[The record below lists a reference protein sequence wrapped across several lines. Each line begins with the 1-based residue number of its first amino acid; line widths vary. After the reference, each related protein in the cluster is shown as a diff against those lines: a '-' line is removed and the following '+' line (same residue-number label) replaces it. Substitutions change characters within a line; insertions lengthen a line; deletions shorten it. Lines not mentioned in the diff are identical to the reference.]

1 MKALIIDDE
10 RLARA
15 EVRRLLADFTWVKVV
30 GEAENAE
37 QALELIQSQQPDLL
51 FLDVQMPGKTGFDLI
66 EEIRGDLPRIIFT
79 TAYDEFALRA
89 FEVNALDYLMKP
101 ITPDRFAAALARA
114 REEPLGPANQ
124 SPLRSSDQ
132 VFVRD
137 GERCWF
143 IPVSKIRLL
152 ESEGNYTRVRFEN
165 QSPLIYRSL
174 STLEQRL
181 PADDFFRINRQQVVN
196 LHFIERIETWFSH
209 GLKIWLKGGEECE
222 VSRRAARAFRQKLS
236 L

>member
-15 EVRRLLADFTWVKVV
+15 EVRRLLDDFNWVKVV

-37 QALELIQSQQPDLL
+37 QALTLIQSQQPDLL
-51 FLDVQMPGKTGFDLI
+51 FLDVQMPGKTGFELI
-66 EEIRGDLPRIIFT
+66 EEIRGEMPRIIFT

-101 ITPDRFAAALARA
+101 ITPDRFAAALSRV
-114 REEPLGPANQ
+114 REEPLAPEDQ

-165 QSPLIYRSL
+165 HSPLIYRSL

>member
-15 EVRRLLADFTWVKVV
+15 EVRRLLDDFNWVKVV

-37 QALELIQSQQPDLL
+37 QALALIQSQQPDLL
-51 FLDVQMPGKTGFDLI
+51 FLDVQMPGKTGFELI
-66 EEIRGDLPRIIFT
+66 EEIRGEMPRIIFT

-101 ITPDRFAAALARA
+101 ITPDRFAAALSRV
-114 REEPLGPANQ
+114 REEPLAPEDQ

-143 IPVSKIRLL
+143 IPVSRIRLL

-196 LHFIERIETWFSH
+196 LHFIERIETW
-209 GLKIWLKGGEECE
+209 LKGGEECE

>member
-15 EVRRLLADFTWVKVV
+15 EVRRLLDDFNWVKVV

-37 QALELIQSQQPDLL
+37 QALALIQSQQPDLL

-66 EEIRGDLPRIIFT
+66 EEIRGEMPRVIFT

-89 FEVNALDYLMKP
+89 FEVNALDYLTKP
-101 ITPDRFAAALARA
+101 ITPERFAAALTRV
-114 REEPLGPANQ
+114 REEPLAPENQ
-124 SPLRSSDQ
+124 SALRSSDQ

-222 VSRRAARAFRQKLS
+222 VSRRAAGLS
-236 L
+236 GRS

>member
-15 EVRRLLADFTWVKVV
+15 EVRRLLEDFGWVKVV
-30 GEAENAE
+30 GEAENVE
-37 QALELIQSQQPDLL
+37 QALELIQAQQPELL
-51 FLDVQMPGKTGFDLI
+51 FLDVQMPGKSGFDLL
-66 EEIRGDLPRIIFT
+66 EEIRGEMPRVIFT

-101 ITPDRFAAALARA
+101 ITPERFAAALTRI
-114 REEPLGPANQ
+114 REEPAESANQ

-174 STLEQRL
+174 TTLEQRL
-181 PADDFFRINRQQVVN
+181 SAEDFFRINRQQVVN
-196 LHFIERIETWFSH
+196 LHFIEKIETWFSH

>member
-15 EVRRLLADFTWVKVV
+15 EVRRLLDDFNWVKVV

-66 EEIRGDLPRIIFT
+66 EEIRGEMPRIIFT
-79 TAYDEFALRA
+79 TAYDDFALRA

-101 ITPDRFAAALARA
+101 ITPDRFAAALTRV
-114 REEPLGPANQ
+114 REEPDALENQ
-124 SPLRSSDQ
+124 SALRSSDQ

>member
-15 EVRRLLADFTWVKVV
+15 EVRRLLDDFNWVKVV

-37 QALELIQSQQPDLL
+37 QALALIQSQQPDLL
-51 FLDVQMPGKTGFDLI
+51 FLDIQMPGKTGFDLI
-66 EEIRGDLPRIIFT
+66 EEIRGEMPRVIFT

-101 ITPDRFAAALARA
+101 ITPDRFAAALTRV
-114 REEPLGPANQ
+114 REEPAEPENQ
-124 SPLRSSDQ
+124 SALRSSDQ

-196 LHFIERIETWFSH
+196 LHYIERIETWFSH

>member
-15 EVRRLLADFTWVKVV
+15 EVRRLLDDFGWVKVV
-30 GEAENAE
+30 GEAENVE
-37 QALELIQSQQPDLL
+37 QALELIQAQQPELL
-51 FLDVQMPGKTGFDLI
+51 FLDVQMPGKSGFDLL
-66 EEIRGDLPRIIFT
+66 EEIRGEMPRVIFT

-101 ITPDRFAAALARA
+101 ITPDRFAAALTRI
-114 REEPLGPANQ
+114 REEPAESMDQ

-174 STLEQRL
+174 TTLEQRL
-181 PADDFFRINRQQVVN
+181 PTEDFFRINRQQVVN
-196 LHFIERIETWFSH
+196 LHFIEKIETWFSH

>member
-1 MKALIIDDE
+1 M
-10 RLARA
+10 
-15 EVRRLLADFTWVKVV
+15 
-30 GEAENAE
+30 
-37 QALELIQSQQPDLL
+37 
-51 FLDVQMPGKTGFDLI
+51 
-66 EEIRGDLPRIIFT
+66 
-79 TAYDEFALRA
+79 RA

-181 PADDFFRINRQQVVN
+181 PAEDFFRINRQQVAN

>member
-37 QALELIQSQQPDLL
+37 QALALIQSQQPDLL

-181 PADDFFRINRQQVVN
+181 PADDFFRINRQQVAN
-196 LHFIERIETWFSH
+196 LHFIEKIETWFSH

>member
-15 EVRRLLADFTWVKVV
+15 EVRRLLDDFDWVKVV

-37 QALELIQSQQPDLL
+37 QALALIQAQQPDLL
-51 FLDVQMPGKTGFDLI
+51 FLDVQMPDKTGFELI
-66 EEIRGDLPRIIFT
+66 EEIRGEMPRIIFT

-101 ITPDRFAAALARA
+101 ITPDRFAAALSRA
-114 REEPLGPANQ
+114 REEPVAPEDQ

-209 GLKIWLKGGEECE
+209 GLKVWLKGGEECE

>member
-1 MKALIIDDE
+1 MKALIIEDE

-15 EVRRLLADFTWVKVV
+15 EVRRLLDDFNWVKVV

-37 QALELIQSQQPDLL
+37 QALALIQSQQPDLL
-51 FLDVQMPGKTGFDLI
+51 FLDVQMPGKTGFELI
-66 EEIRGDLPRIIFT
+66 EEIRGEMPRIIFT

-101 ITPDRFAAALARA
+101 ITPDRFAAALSRA
-114 REEPLGPANQ
+114 REEPVAPEDQ

>member
-15 EVRRLLADFTWVKVV
+15 EVRRLLDDFGWVKVV
-30 GEAENAE
+30 GEAENVE
-37 QALELIQSQQPDLL
+37 QALELIQAQQPELL
-51 FLDVQMPGKTGFDLI
+51 FLDVQMPGKSGFDLL
-66 EEIRGDLPRIIFT
+66 EEIRGEMPRVIFT

-101 ITPDRFAAALARA
+101 ITPERFAAALTRI
-114 REEPLGPANQ
+114 REEPTESANQ

-174 STLEQRL
+174 TTLEQRL
-181 PADDFFRINRQQVVN
+181 ATEDFFRINRQQVVN
-196 LHFIERIETWFSH
+196 LHFIDKIETWFSH

>member
-15 EVRRLLADFTWVKVV
+15 EVRRLLDDFNWVKVV

-37 QALELIQSQQPDLL
+37 QALALIQSQQPDLL
-51 FLDVQMPGKTGFDLI
+51 FLDVQMPGKTGFELI
-66 EEIRGDLPRIIFT
+66 EEIRGEMPRVIFT

-101 ITPDRFAAALARA
+101 ITPDRFAAALSRA
-114 REEPLGPANQ
+114 REEPLVPQNQ

-181 PADDFFRINRQQVVN
+181 PAEDFFRINRQQVVN

>member
-15 EVRRLLADFTWVKVV
+15 EVRRLLDEFNWVKVV

-37 QALELIQSQQPDLL
+37 QALALIQEQQPDLL

-66 EEIRGDLPRIIFT
+66 EEIRGEMPRIIFT

-101 ITPDRFAAALARA
+101 ITPDRFAAALSRV
-114 REEPLGPANQ
+114 REEQVAPANQ

-181 PADDFFRINRQQVVN
+181 PADDFFRINRQQVVS

>member
-15 EVRRLLADFTWVKVV
+15 EVRRLLDDFNWVKVV

-37 QALELIQSQQPDLL
+37 QALALIQSQQPDLL

-66 EEIRGDLPRIIFT
+66 EEIRGEMPRVIFT

-101 ITPDRFAAALARA
+101 ITPDRFAAALTRV
-114 REEPLGPANQ
+114 REEPLAPEDQ
-124 SPLRSSDQ
+124 SALRSSDQ

>member
-1 MKALIIDDE
+1 
-10 RLARA
+10 
-15 EVRRLLADFTWVKVV
+15 VKVV

-37 QALELIQSQQPDLL
+37 QALALIQSQAPDLV

-66 EEIRGDLPRIIFT
+66 EEIRGEMPRVIFT

-101 ITPDRFAAALARA
+101 ITPDRFAAALSRV
-114 REEPLGPANQ
+114 REEPVAPQNQ

-181 PADDFFRINRQQVVN
+181 PAEDFFRINRQQVVN

-209 GLKIWLKGGEECE
+209 GLKVWLKGGEECE
-222 VSRRAARAFRQKLS
+222 VSRRAARAFRQRLS

>member
-15 EVRRLLADFTWVKVV
+15 EVRRLLDDFNWVKVV

-66 EEIRGDLPRIIFT
+66 EEIRGEMPRIIFT
-79 TAYDEFALRA
+79 TAYDDFALRA

-101 ITPDRFAAALARA
+101 ITPDRFAAALTRV
-114 REEPLGPANQ
+114 REEPDALENQ
-124 SPLRSSDQ
+124 SALRSSDQ

-174 STLEQRL
+174 STLEERL

>member
-15 EVRRLLADFTWVKVV
+15 EVRRLLDEFNWVKVV

-37 QALELIQSQQPDLL
+37 QALALIQEQQPDLL

-66 EEIRGDLPRIIFT
+66 EEIRGEMPRIIFT

-101 ITPDRFAAALARA
+101 ITPDRFAAALSRV
-114 REEPLGPANQ
+114 REEQVAPVNQ

-196 LHFIERIETWFSH
+196 LHFIEKIETWFSH

>member
-15 EVRRLLADFTWVKVV
+15 EVRRLLDDFDWVKVV

-37 QALELIQSQQPDLL
+37 QALALIQAQQPDLL
-51 FLDVQMPGKTGFDLI
+51 FLDVQMPGKTGFELI
-66 EEIRGDLPRIIFT
+66 EEIKGEMPRIIFT

-101 ITPDRFAAALARA
+101 ITPDRFVAALSRV
-114 REEPLGPANQ
+114 REEPVAAQDQ

-209 GLKIWLKGGEECE
+209 GLKVWLKGGEECE

>member
-15 EVRRLLADFTWVKVV
+15 EVRRLLDDFNWVKVV

-37 QALELIQSQQPDLL
+37 QALALIQSQQPDLL

-66 EEIRGDLPRIIFT
+66 EEIRGEMPRVIFT

-89 FEVNALDYLMKP
+89 FEVNALDYLTKP
-101 ITPDRFAAALARA
+101 ITPERFAAALTRV
-114 REEPLGPANQ
+114 REEPLAPENQ
-124 SPLRSSDQ
+124 SALRSSDQ

-222 VSRRAARAFRQKLS
+222 VSRRAARTFRQKLS

>member
-15 EVRRLLADFTWVKVV
+15 EVRRLLDDFDWVKVV

-37 QALELIQSQQPDLL
+37 QALALIQAQQPDLL
-51 FLDVQMPGKTGFDLI
+51 FLDVQMPDKTGFELI
-66 EEIRGDLPRIIFT
+66 EEIRGEMPRIIFT

-101 ITPDRFAAALARA
+101 ITPDRFAAALSRV
-114 REEPLGPANQ
+114 REEPVAPEDQ

-209 GLKIWLKGGEECE
+209 GLKVWLKGGEECE
-222 VSRRAARAFRQKLS
+222 VSRRAARTFRQKLS

>member
-15 EVRRLLADFTWVKVV
+15 EVRRLLDDFDWVKVV

-37 QALELIQSQQPDLL
+37 QALALIQAQQPDLL
-51 FLDVQMPGKTGFDLI
+51 FLDVQMPGKTGFELI
-66 EEIRGDLPRIIFT
+66 EEIKGEMPRIIFT

-101 ITPDRFAAALARA
+101 ITPDRFAAALSRA
-114 REEPLGPANQ
+114 REEPVAPEDQ

-209 GLKIWLKGGEECE
+209 GLKVWLKGGEECE

>member
-15 EVRRLLADFTWVKVV
+15 EVRRLLDDFNWVKVV

-37 QALELIQSQQPDLL
+37 QALALIQSQQPDLI
-51 FLDVQMPGKTGFDLI
+51 FLDVQMPGKTGFELI
-66 EEIRGDLPRIIFT
+66 EEIRGEMPRIIFT

-101 ITPDRFAAALARA
+101 ITPDRFAAALSRV
-114 REEPLGPANQ
+114 RDDPLAPEDQ

-143 IPVSKIRLL
+143 IPVSKIRLF

>member
-15 EVRRLLADFTWVKVV
+15 EVRRLLADFNWVKVV

-37 QALELIQSQQPDLL
+37 QALALIQSQQPDLL
-51 FLDVQMPGKTGFDLI
+51 FLDVQMPGKSGFDLI
-66 EEIRGDLPRIIFT
+66 EEIRGDMPRVIFT

-101 ITPDRFAAALARA
+101 ITPDRFAAALSRV
-114 REEPLGPANQ
+114 RDEPVGPVNQ
-124 SPLRSSDQ
+124 SPLRASDQ

-181 PADDFFRINRQQVVN
+181 PADDFFRINRQQVAN
-196 LHFIERIETWFSH
+196 LHFIEKIETWFSH

>member
-15 EVRRLLADFTWVKVV
+15 EVRRLLDDFDWVKVV

-37 QALELIQSQQPDLL
+37 QALALIQAQQPDLL
-51 FLDVQMPGKTGFDLI
+51 FLDVQMPDKTGFELI
-66 EEIRGDLPRIIFT
+66 EEIRGEMPRIIFT

-101 ITPDRFAAALARA
+101 ITPDRFAAALSRV
-114 REEPLGPANQ
+114 REEPVAPEDQ

-181 PADDFFRINRQQVVN
+181 PADEFFRINRQQVVN

-209 GLKIWLKGGEECE
+209 GLKVWLKGGEECE
-222 VSRRAARAFRQKLS
+222 VSRRAARTFRQKLS

>member
-15 EVRRLLADFTWVKVV
+15 EVRRLLDDFNWVKVV

-37 QALELIQSQQPDLL
+37 QALALIQSQQPDLL
-51 FLDVQMPGKTGFDLI
+51 FLDVQMPGKTGFELI
-66 EEIRGDLPRIIFT
+66 EEIRGEMPRIIFT

-101 ITPDRFAAALARA
+101 ITPDRFAAALSRV
-114 REEPLGPANQ
+114 REEPIAPEDQ
-124 SPLRSSDQ
+124 SPLRLSDQ

-196 LHFIERIETWFSH
+196 LHYIERIETWFSH
-209 GLKIWLKGGEECE
+209 GLKVWLKGGEECE

>member
-15 EVRRLLADFTWVKVV
+15 EVRRLLDDFDWVKVV

-37 QALELIQSQQPDLL
+37 QALALIQAQQPDLL
-51 FLDVQMPGKTGFDLI
+51 FLDIQMPDKTGFELI
-66 EEIRGDLPRIIFT
+66 EEIRGEMPRIIFT

-101 ITPDRFAAALARA
+101 ITPDRFAAALSRV
-114 REEPLGPANQ
+114 REEPVAPEDQ

-196 LHFIERIETWFSH
+196 LHFIER
-209 GLKIWLKGGEECE
+209 
-222 VSRRAARAFRQKLS
+222 
-236 L
+236 

>member
-15 EVRRLLADFTWVKVV
+15 EVRRLLDDFDWVKVV

-37 QALELIQSQQPDLL
+37 QALALIQAQQPDLL
-51 FLDVQMPGKTGFDLI
+51 FLDIQMPDKTGFELI
-66 EEIRGDLPRIIFT
+66 EEIRGEMPRIIFT
-79 TAYDEFALRA
+79 TAYDDFALRA

-101 ITPDRFAAALARA
+101 ITPDRFAAALSRV
-114 REEPLGPANQ
+114 REEPVAPEDQ

-143 IPVSKIRLL
+143 IAVSKIRLL

-181 PADDFFRINRQQVVN
+181 PADDFFRINRQQVIN

-209 GLKIWLKGGEECE
+209 GLKVWLKGGEECE

>member
-15 EVRRLLADFTWVKVV
+15 EVRRLLDDFDWVKVV

-37 QALELIQSQQPDLL
+37 QALALIQAQQPDLL
-51 FLDVQMPGKTGFDLI
+51 FLDIQMPDKTGFELI
-66 EEIRGDLPRIIFT
+66 EEIRGEMPRIIFT

-101 ITPDRFAAALARA
+101 ITPDRFAAALSRV
-114 REEPLGPANQ
+114 REEPVAPEDQ

-209 GLKIWLKGGEECE
+209 GLKVWLKGGEECE
-222 VSRRAARAFRQKLS
+222 VSRRAARTFRQRLS

>member
-15 EVRRLLADFTWVKVV
+15 EVRRLLADFNWVKVV

-37 QALELIQSQQPDLL
+37 QALALIQSQQPDLL
-51 FLDVQMPGKTGFDLI
+51 FLDVQMPGKSGFDLI
-66 EEIRGDLPRIIFT
+66 EDIRGEMPRVIFT

-101 ITPDRFAAALARA
+101 ITPDRFAAALSRA
-114 REEPLGPANQ
+114 REEPVGPANQ

-181 PADDFFRINRQQVVN
+181 PAEDFFRINRQQVAN